1 MPSIDS
7 VLTQLAE
14 LDQQVLL
21 LILLFAAVVISVFG
35 LAGLLRAQNPV
46 ERRLKPGSDQPSGP
60 GATGLSVR
68 RLAADKKLEKLE
80 SYVVPKDK
88 RQRSQMREW
97 LGRAGYCGGS
107 AIRIYYLLRSA
118 LGFGLSA
125 GIALLAPSVAPNLRV
140 GGLLILVMML
150 GLVGFFL
157 PTFWVSSRIQRR
169 QAGIRDA
176 FPDALDML
184 LVCVEAGQGLD
195 AALNRVAE
203 ELGSAHPSLAEEFL
217 MVGLELRAGK
227 GRAEVLRDLAR
238 RVEIDEVS
246 AFVTVLI
253 QSDQFGTSIAD
264 ALRVYASEMR
274 AKRMMRAEEKANKLP
289 VKLALGTIACTI
301 PPVLLILAGPS
312 MVMAVRMLSR
322 VVE

>member
-1 MPSIDS
+1 VPLIDS
-7 VLTQLAE
+7 VLTELAAW
-14 LDQQVLL
+14 DQQVLVL
-21 LILLFAAVVISVFG
+21 VLLFAAVVISVFG
-35 LAGLLRAQNPV
+35 LAGLFRGQDPV
-46 ERRLKPGSDQPSGP
+46 ERRLEHGDELAGP
-60 GATGLSVR
+60 GGAGLLVR
-68 RLAADKKLEKLE
+68 RSAADRRLEKLE
-80 SYVVPKDK
+80 AFVVPKNK
-88 RQRSQMREW
+88 RQRSQVREW
-97 LGRAGYCGGS
+97 LGRAGYRSGS
-107 AIRIYYLLRSA
+107 AIRMYYLLRSA

-125 GIALLAPSVAPNLRV
+125 GLALLAPATAPKLSIA
-140 GGLLILVMML
+140 GLLILVTIL

-157 PTFWVSSRIQRR
+157 PTVWVSSRIKRR
-169 QAGIRDA
+169 QAEIRDA

-184 LVCVEAGQGLD
+184 LVCVEAGHGLD

-203 ELGSAHPSLAEEFL
+203 ELAKAHPFLAEEFL

-238 RVEIDEVS
+238 RADVDEVS

-274 AKRMMRAEEKANKLP
+274 AKRLVRAEEKANKLP

-301 PPVLLILAGPS
+301 PPVLLIMAGPS
-312 MVMAVRMLSR
+312 VVMAVRTLSR
-322 VVE
+322 IVE